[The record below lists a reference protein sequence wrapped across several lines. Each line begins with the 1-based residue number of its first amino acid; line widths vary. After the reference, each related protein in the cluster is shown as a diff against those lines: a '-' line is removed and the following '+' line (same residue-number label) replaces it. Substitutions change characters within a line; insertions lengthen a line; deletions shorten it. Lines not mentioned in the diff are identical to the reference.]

1 MVVVTR
7 TASVDRRLRARRA
20 LQVKYADGAN
30 VLHPRLTSYVV
41 REVAMLLD
49 LANLGFC
56 NSGGGLNPLT
66 SELVRTDAL
75 AKDDDADAREL
86 NKALEAC
93 VLKIVSAVEESG
105 IQVS

>member
-41 REVAMLLD
+41 REVAILLD
-49 LANLGFC
+49 LAN
-56 NSGGGLNPLT
+56 NEAPHPNLT
-66 SELVRTDAL
+66 RAFVFFPSPRHEVRLCASH
-75 AKDDDADAREL
+75 R
-86 NKALEAC
+86 
-93 VLKIVSAVEESG
+93 
-105 IQVS
+105 